1 MEAKIEGVVNPS
13 RREAAEDN
21 CHLRSKMESKCFSKK
36 ELRHNRQQ

>member
-21 CHLRSKMESKCFSKK
+21 CHLRTPHCGYHNEAG
-36 ELRHNRQQ
+36 NRQNDY